1 MAERVS
7 RVIPRYLCLLVPAF
21 LLCGCGSRQAYPTY
35 MHPELLY
42 LKDRPY
48 AKLHIEVDSVEG
60 AEVPQGWLDELAA
73 FFAEHCDKP
82 GGITMARD
90 EPIPLAEVK
99 DLTVTEAALLYTD
112 GPPTT
117 DDTPPAYVHV
127 FCYDL
132 DDGLSAMVRNPHVLP
147 FYPTT
152 IFFNVDYAHYLPGY
166 VRGEM
171 LQHEAGHVLGLSE
184 NRSHADGTHCRNRG
198 CLMRRSEEVESEII
212 RWVSSGVGAKFR
224 HGLCDDCRRD
234 LESLR
239 ADETAERLSFAGP
252 FLIRRENEYSVAS
265 LPFCDLIGS
274 FPAEEFDWQKT
285 LEFVKRRMTKSISVR
300 REPPA
305 PSAGDGKRAT
315 ARASGVRAPKKGRGY
330 SVFCMLPSH
339 GAEPSLPTRE
349 RQLALLA
356 EVSEDPCPMTRGLAR
371 YALKKTEGSPPAAA
385 QAPAASETQ

>member
-1 MAERVS
+1 MTERIA
-7 RVIPRYLCLLVPAF
+7 RRILQDLCLLVPVF
-21 LLCGCGSRQAYPTY
+21 LLCGCGTRQAYPTY

-42 LKDRPY
+42 LQDRPY
-48 AKLHIEVDSVEG
+48 AKLHVEVDCIEG
-60 AEVPQGWLDELAA
+60 AEVPQEWLDELAA

-82 GGITMARD
+82 GGITIARD
-90 EPIPLAEVK
+90 EPIPLAEVT
-99 DLTVTEAALLYTD
+99 DLTITEAALLYTD

-132 DDGLSAMVRNPHVLP
+132 DDGLSAVVRNPHVLP

-234 LESLR
+234 LDSLR
-239 ADETAERLSFAGP
+239 TDEITERLAFAGP
-252 FLIRRENEYSVAS
+252 FLVRREDGYSVAS
-265 LPFCDLIGS
+265 LPFCALIGTVD
-274 FPAEEFDWQKT
+274 AGAFDWRGA
-285 LEFVKRRMTKSISVR
+285 LEFVQGRMTKSISVR
-300 REPPA
+300 RESPA
-305 PSAGDGKRAT
+305 GTGKRT
-315 ARASGVRAPKKGRGY
+315 AARTAGAKAPKKGRGY
-330 SVFCMLPSH
+330 SIFWALPPKDEGS
-339 GAEPSLPTRE
+339 SLPTKDGL
-349 RQLALLA
+349 QALLA
-356 EVSEDPCPMTRGLAR
+356 KVSEDPCPVTRGLAR
-371 YALKKTEGSPPAAA
+371 YALKKMEGSSPAAA
-385 QAPAASETQ
+385 QAPAAPETQ

>member
-1 MAERVS
+1 MAKRIS
-7 RVIPRYLCLLVPAF
+7 KLIAPCLCLFMPAF
-21 LLCGCGSRQAYPTY
+21 FLCGCGARQAYPTY

-48 AKLHIEVDSVEG
+48 ARLHIEVDSMEG
-60 AEVPQGWLDELAA
+60 AEVPQEWLDELEA
-73 FFAEHCDKP
+73 FFAEYCDKP
-82 GGITMARD
+82 GGITIARD

-152 IFFNVDYAHYLPGY
+152 IFFNVDYAHLLPGY

-184 NRSHADGTHCRNRG
+184 NKSHADGTHCRNRG

-234 LESLR
+234 LASLKTG
-239 ADETAERLSFAGP
+239 ETAERLSFAGP
-252 FLIRRENEYSVAS
+252 FLIRREEGYSVAS
-265 LPFCDLIGS
+265 LPFCDLIGTLH
-274 FPAEEFDWQKT
+274 AEEFDWREA
-285 LEFVKRRMTKSISVR
+285 LESVKKRMTRSISVR

-305 PSAGDGKRAT
+305 GADTRAT
-315 ARASGVRAPKKGRGY
+315 ARASGAKAPKKGRGY
-330 SVFCMLPSH
+330 SVFWMLPPGGTES
-339 GAEPSLPTRE
+339 SLATRE
-349 RQLALLA
+349 RQLALLT
-356 EVSEDPCPMTRGLAR
+356 EVSADPCAVTRGFAR
-371 YALKKTEGSPPAAA
+371 YALKKMESRPAPAGPTPAAPEA
-385 QAPAASETQ
+385 Q